1 MLYGALLLVSA
12 GIIAGVAARLLAH
25 ERTRLESA
33 ALQAEEGRLRNR
45 AEELSL
51 AVGVVQNEILRE
63 LRAIPYEEI
72 DETLRNWERTN
83 PLVRNVF
90 VWRGPGDLLLPDPL
104 LPLTREEE
112 GFLTRYKTLFGGMH
126 GWEERLDGGQA
137 DRSVSQQLFHNVSKG
152 NVLAESSGWVPWYW
166 ENTLCM
172 LGWVQRGE
180 RRCGVELEMAALLS
194 ELQRAMP
201 LDLPEGRALA
211 VLDAGGHRILQ
222 SGPLDPGDDAR
233 AVLSVPVGFML
244 PHWEVALYTADGRVG
259 ASAHQYAVASTLLVV
274 VLFVCLFCAGGMLLL
289 EAQRNRRDALQK
301 TTFVSNVSHELKT
314 PLTTIRM
321 YTDLLRQGR
330 VEDEEKKVRY
340 LSTIAS
346 ESERLT
352 RLVNN
357 VLDFGRLEQ
366 NRKKYQIGRFDLRD
380 VVAETVQSQRLR
392 IGEAG
397 MALTEHFPSEPAL
410 VESDRDAVQQALL
423 NLIDNA
429 IKYAASGNQLLVE
442 LSRSG
447 REFQIRVCDAGAGIP
462 SAHRRKIFERFY
474 RVDDSITAR
483 SQGSGLGLGLS
494 RRMLTDLG
502 GSLTYSPAPSGGACF
517 TITLPGVEVV

>member
-1 MLYGALLLVSA
+1 MLYGALLLISA
-12 GIIAGVAARLLAH
+12 GIIAGVASRLLVH
-25 ERTRLESA
+25 ERTRLEGA
-33 ALQAEEGRLRNR
+33 EIDAEEGRLRNQ
-45 AEELSL
+45 AAELSL
-51 AVGVVQNEILRE
+51 AVDAVQNEVLRE
-63 LRAIPYEEI
+63 LRAIPYEEL

-90 VWRGPGDLLLPDPL
+90 VWRGPNDLLLPDSL

-126 GWEERLDGGQA
+126 GWEERLG
-137 DRSVSQQLFHNVSKG
+137 VSQEDQSISQQFVLNVSKG
-152 NVLAESSGWVPWYW
+152 NALVESSGWVPWYW
-166 ENTLCM
+166 ENKLCM
-172 LGWVQRGE
+172 LGWVQNGE
-180 RRCGVELEMAALLS
+180 RRYGIELEMAALLS

-201 LDLPEGRALA
+201 LDLPEGRAVA
-211 VLDAGGHRILQ
+211 VLDASGHRILQ
-222 SGPLDPGDDAR
+222 SGPLDLEDDAR
-233 AVLSVPVGFML
+233 VALSIPVGFTL
-244 PHWEVALYTADGRVG
+244 PHWEVALYTVDGALG
-259 ASAHQYAVASTLLVV
+259 NSAHRYAVASCFLVAI
-274 VLFVCLFCAGGMLLL
+274 LFICLFCAGGMLLL

-321 YTDLLRQGR
+321 YADLLREGR
-330 VEDEEKKVRY
+330 VDDEEKKVRY

-366 NRKKYQIGRFDLRD
+366 SRKKYQIGRFDLRD
-380 VVAETVQSQRLR
+380 AVTETVQSQRLR

-397 MALTEHFPSEPAL
+397 IALTERLPIELAL
-410 VESDRDAVQQALL
+410 VEADRDAVQQALL

-429 IKYAASGNQLLVE
+429 IKYAASGKQLLVE
-442 LSRSG
+442 LTRSG
-447 REFQIRVCDAGAGIP
+447 SEFQLLVCDAGTGIP
-462 SAHRRKIFERFY
+462 VAHRRKIFERFY
-474 RVDDSITAR
+474 RVDDSVTAR

-494 RRMLTDLG
+494 RRMLMDLG

-517 TITLPGVEVV
+517 TITLPGVDAV